1 LLRTASMRSAT
12 ANFFRQNMD
21 GKYVRPVIP
30 LADMPGMIAKNYQ
43 AVSCQ
48 AQNRS
53 HLRISRALNK
63 KVKFG
68 GVPIKVIP
76 QELLLRGHPV
86 IQVKAMLAA
95 TPLKN
100 LVGAS
105 GDCRLDNL
113 LMPISAAL
121 DRNYPVVKNVRMN
134 LSIRVTLCAFILDY
148 SVKSC

>member
-1 LLRTASMRSAT
+1 
-12 ANFFRQNMD
+12 MD
-21 GKYVRPVIP
+21 QFLPAKHGRKVRPARYP

-105 GDCRLDNL
+105 GDRRLDNL
-113 LMPISAAL
+113 LMPIPAAL
-121 DRNYPVVKNVRMN
+121 DRNYPVVKTRSNGSVHSSPP
-134 LSIRVTLCAFILDY
+134 LRVH
-148 SVKSC
+148 S